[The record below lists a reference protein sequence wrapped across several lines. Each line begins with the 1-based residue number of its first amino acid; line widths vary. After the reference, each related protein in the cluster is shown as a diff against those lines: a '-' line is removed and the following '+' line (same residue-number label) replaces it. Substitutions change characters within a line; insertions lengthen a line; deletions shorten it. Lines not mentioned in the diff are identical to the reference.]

1 MPTVCL
7 KLKVFK
13 IKPSDEDVLITIL
26 FIDHTQIQQPGH
38 TFIKNIHISWETF
51 LVGHNQPKIEFVSN
65 AQMHVYMY
73 MMYPCDIH

>member
-13 IKPSDEDVLITIL
+13 VKPSDEDVLITIL
-26 FIDHTQIQQPGH
+26 FADHTQIQQPGH
-38 TFIKNIHISWETF
+38 TFIKKIHISWETF

-65 AQMHVYMY
+65 AQIEYT
-73 MMYPCDIH
+73 CT